1 MAITK
6 SQCRQKTLSM
16 LRNAMKDMTEKIE
29 KALSCG
35 ALNLDNY
42 DDNYELPR
50 IIASAVLKDAAY
62 NYGPLTSDNRKEASN
77 LYHFL

>member
-1 MAITK
+1 
-6 SQCRQKTLSM
+6 M

-50 IIASAVLKDAAY
+50 YCLCCPEGCSLQLWTAD
-62 NYGPLTSDNRKEASN
+62 
-77 LYHFL
+77 F